1 MPTKQSQHYF
11 YPAMAASLNL
21 RGLCKGGDD
30 LGCTRLVVHESFP
43 KSVLV
48 SVVPQ
53 SNSGMWNRMLVKCC
67 PRFAVVFV
75 MALVFVCRCQVGLG
89 DEPEPPYFNYEM
101 RQMLIEGSYHIEPT
115 PPVAVDN
122 TRQLLLDDHVV
133 DDVWG
138 CRRTV
143 HPPVKHADN
152 PVIRSESLTVHP
164 IVQGTVSYDPM
175 RGGFRLWSRQWHLAR
190 EKYDQS
196 LVQNYF
202 ESEDGIRWTAPDL
215 QLVEFNGSQANNL
228 MLGDKGV
235 IYGDPSVVKVP
246 PRLRSRGKYAMLY
259 GFVREKLAPGEHH
272 SMQDRIAWS
281 DDGIHWKDQDE
292 NPVFHARNDTFC
304 NIVYN
309 AERDVFMMYRRA
321 SVNGH
326 QIRRIAYS
334 ESKDLITWTQPV
346 VILRPDE
353 LDPSMLYGMPV
364 TRYQGVYI
372 GLLQMFYG
380 PPLDSAL
387 PEVSELKQSHI
398 DIQLAWSRDGIRWQ
412 RHPQRPIFLG
422 NGLPGSYDSGQIGAC
437 QGLPELHNEI
447 YIYYRADAALHRK
460 EDLMKNPSGQLCLA
474 KLRKDGFVSL
484 DAPTQGYML
493 TKPLLCPGGKL
504 HINAKTQP
512 GGFVRVAVRRGDGE
526 QDGNWLQGWT
536 FDEGDD
542 FVFSGDSTDAMLRWE
557 TKESFDSLQG
567 QSIRLH
573 VWMMKAALYSFWFE

>member
-43 KSVLV
+43 ISVLV
-48 SVVPQ
+48 SVVPH

-75 MALVFVCRCQVGLG
+75 VALVFVCCCQVGLG

-101 RQMLIEGSYHIEPT
+101 RQMLIEGSYHIQPT
-115 PPVAVDN
+115 PPVVVDN

-215 QLVEFNGSQANNL
+215 HLVEFNGSQANNL

-246 PRLRSRGKYAMLY
+246 PHLRSRGKYAMLY

-353 LDPSMLYGMPV
+353 LDPPMLYGMPV
-364 TRYQGVYI
+364 TRYQDVYI

-398 DIQLAWSRDGIRWQ
+398 DIQLAWSRDGIHWQ

-422 NGLPGSYDSGQIGAC
+422 NGPPGSYDSGMIGAC
-437 QGLPELHNEI
+437 QGLPELHDEI

-557 TKESFDSLQG
+557 TKKSFDSLKG